1 MCQANNSTR
10 NKKMTVPAYS
20 VKPGDKINGVVVFD
34 LLRRTFGG
42 WYLPMCDGT
51 RVPVKNQEQPININ

>member
-1 MCQANNSTR
+1 
-10 NKKMTVPAYS
+10 MTVPAYS